1 MPGEPRHAAR
11 EEHPFGEG
19 SVQPETNGFPSPR
32 DASHRSAEND
42 TGVVATAMKQYF
54 VYILASTR
62 CGTLYTGV
70 TSDLP
75 RRSYQHRN
83 DLMEGFTRR
92 YGVHMLVWFEE
103 YGDIVLA
110 IAREKQI
117 KGWNR
122 AWKIRLI
129 EKGNP
134 NWDDLY
140 DRIVG

>member
-1 MPGEPRHAAR
+1 
-11 EEHPFGEG
+11 
-19 SVQPETNGFPSPR
+19 
-32 DASHRSAEND
+32 
-42 TGVVATAMKQYF
+42 MKQYF